1 MQELGITPD
10 DINSIDDIVKLPFT
24 TKYDLRDNYPFG
36 LCAVPMS
43 QIVRIHAS
51 SGTTGKPTVVGYTR
65 KDLSSWTECL
75 SRAFTAYGADSSDFF
90 HVAYGY
96 GLFTGG
102 LGAHA
107 GAENIG
113 ASVIP
118 MSSGN
123 TEKQITLMHD
133 FGSTVLCCTPSY
145 ALYLADAIKD
155 SGLPREEF
163 RLKIGAFGAEPW
175 TENMRN
181 EIEEKIR
188 YKSL

>member
-1 MQELGITPD
+1 MGITPD

-24 TKYDLRDNYPFG
+24 TKHDLRDNYPFG

-51 SGTTGKPTVVGYTR
+51 SGTTGKNR
-65 KDLSSWTECL
+65 RLSDIPVRTCLHGRNVYHVLLPLTE
-75 SRAFTAYGADSSDFF
+75 RAVLIFF
-90 HVAYGY
+90 RYHTDTDC
-96 GLFTGG
+96 FTGG
-102 LGAHA
+102 LEHMP
-107 GAENIG
+107 EPRI
-113 ASVIP
+113 SVLLLFP

-163 RLKIGAFGAEPW
+163 QLKVGAFGAEPW
-175 TENMRN
+175 TENMRH
-181 EIEEKIR
+181 EI
-188 YKSL
+188 